1 MRAGMGAP
9 CSRGHRIMTSM
20 NDRRVVVTG
29 IGLISPL
36 GCGIE
41 SNWSGLMEGRSGIG
55 PITRF
60 DTAGYATQIAGEVHD
75 FHPEEF
81 IPKKELRKMDP
92 FLQLALGAAR
102 LGFEDARLTLDN
114 GSAHRAGVIMGCGLG
129 GLHTIEEYH
138 RVLLDAGPR
147 KMSPFFIPMLIGNMA
162 SGLISIYHGCKG
174 PNLSIQTAC
183 AAGTHAVGQAY
194 HMIRHGLA
202 DIMATGGVESTVT
215 PLAVSGFNAMRALS
229 TRNDDPQKA
238 SRPFDLNRDGFVLG
252 EGGAVL
258 ILEESRNALERGA
271 GIYAEVIGFGL
282 SGDAFHMAAPAPDG
296 EGAVRCMQ
304 NALDDADIKPEEV
317 DYINAHGTSTDL
329 NDKYETQAIKTVFG
343 EHARRLAISS
353 TKSMTGHLLGAAG
366 GLEAAYTV
374 LTLRHQY
381 IPPTINYETPDPDCD
396 LDYVPNEARPANLR
410 VALSNSFGF
419 GGTNGSLVFRKWN
432 GR

>member
-1 MRAGMGAP
+1 
-9 CSRGHRIMTSM
+9 MTSK
-20 NDRRVVVTG
+20 NGRRVVVTG
-29 IGLISPL
+29 IGLVSPL

-41 SNWSGLMEGRSGIG
+41 SNWEGLMEGRSGIG

-60 DTAGYATQIAGEVHD
+60 DTTGYATRIAGEVKD
-75 FHPEEF
+75 YHPEEF
-81 IPKKELRKMDP
+81 ISKKELRKMDP
-92 FLQLALGAAR
+92 FLQLGLGAAR
-102 LGFEDARLTLDN
+102 LGFEDARLTIDA
-114 GSAHRAGVIMGCGLG
+114 GVADRAGVIMGCGLG

-138 RVLLDAGPR
+138 RVLLEAGPK

-183 AAGTHAVGQAY
+183 AAGTHAVGQAF
-194 HMIRHGLA
+194 HFIRNGLA

-229 TRNDDPQKA
+229 TRNDEPQKA
-238 SRPFDLNRDGFVLG
+238 SRPFDRDRDGFVLG
-252 EGGAVL
+252 EGGAIL
-258 ILEESRNALERGA
+258 ILEEAERALERGA
-271 GIYAEVIGFGL
+271 RIYAELIGFGM

-296 EGAVRCMQ
+296 EGAVRCMR
-304 NALDDADIKPEEV
+304 NALEDASVRPEAV

-343 EHARRLAISS
+343 EHARKLAVSS

-374 LTLRHQY
+374 LTLDRQC
-381 IPPTINYETPDPDCD
+381 IPPTINYENPDPDCD
-396 LDYVPNEARPANLR
+396 LDYVPNKPRTAKIR
-410 VALSNSFGF
+410 VAVSNSFGF
-419 GGTNGSLVFRKWN
+419 GGTNGSLVFQRWHSK
-432 GR
+432 